1 MNPIRSPRREPAA
14 AATGEPRSSVST
26 ARSARRRRCRLGAA
40 ITAAAGVALVLALVL
55 AGCRAA
61 APEAPAAAA
70 TPHAGEVRLT
80 PEQRRNIRTE
90 RAAVLPFQRT
100 IEATGTVAFDQNRS
114 TQVLAP
120 ISGPVTRLLAGVG
133 DRVGR
138 GQPLAA
144 VASPDFA
151 ADVSAL
157 RKTEAAARNARRKA
171 DTDAL
176 LFKNDAIARRDM
188 EQSESDAVG
197 AESDRDAALAQL
209 RALGVD
215 DKMLAAIRDNR
226 PVENRGGVLRSP
238 IAGTV
243 VERLITPGQLL
254 QGGTTP
260 CFTVA
265 DMSRV
270 WVLASI
276 FEPDLP
282 FVAVGDPAEVLTI
295 AGRPSLPGRV
305 TYIAALVDPNTRA
318 VAVRLDVANPGEV
331 LKRDLYVQV
340 ALHTRRQSS
349 GLLVPVSAVLRN
361 EENLPFVFVANSDG
375 TFARRGV
382 RIGARS
388 GDRQEITGGLQAGES
403 VVVDGG
409 LFLQTAENL

>member
-1 MNPIRSPRREPAA
+1 MKRISSRGQKTTGAAREPRVAA
-14 AATGEPRSSVST
+14 WTPWTAARH
-26 ARSARRRRCRLGAA
+26 RCRLAA
-40 ITAAAGVALVLALVL
+40 ALGAAAGVALALG
-55 AGCRAA
+55 GCRAA
-61 APEAPAAAA
+61 APEAPAAAG
-70 TPHAGEVRLT
+70 PHAGELRLT
-80 PEQRRNIRTE
+80 PEQRRNVRTE
-90 RAAVLPFQRT
+90 RVAVRSFQRT
-100 IEATGTVAFDQNRS
+100 VEATGTVAFDQNRS

-120 ISGPVTRLLAGVG
+120 ISGPVTRLLAAVG
-133 DRVGR
+133 DRVRR
-138 GQPLAA
+138 GQPLAV

-157 RKTEAAARNARRKA
+157 RKTEAAARNARRIA

-176 LFKNDAIARRDM
+176 LFKNDAIARRDL
-188 EQSESDAVG
+188 EQAESDAVG
-197 AESDRDAALAQL
+197 AESDRDAALEQL

-215 DKMLAAIRDNR
+215 DKMLAAIRDNH

-238 IAGTV
+238 IDGTV
-243 VERLITPGQLL
+243 VERLIAPGQLL
-254 QGGTTP
+254 QGGATP

-270 WVLASI
+270 WVLANV
-276 FEPDLP
+276 FQADLP
-282 FVAVGDPAEVLTI
+282 FVAPGDPAEVLPA
-295 AGRPSLPGRV
+295 AGRAPLPGKV

-340 ALHTRRQSS
+340 AVHSRRQST

-361 EENLPFVFVANSDG
+361 DENLPFIYIANADG

-388 GDRQEITGGLQAGES
+388 GDRQEITAGLEAGES

-409 LFLQTAENL
+409 LFLQTAESL

>member
-1 MNPIRSPRREPAA
+1 MKRLVTI
-14 AATGEPRSSVST
+14 
-26 ARSARRRRCRLGAA
+26 LGA
-40 ITAAAGVALVLALVL
+40 GLALAL
-55 AGCRAA
+55 AGCHTDVTGAA
-61 APEAPAAAA
+61 APAGP
-70 TPHAGEVRLT
+70 PAGEVRLT

-90 RAAVLPFQRT
+90 PVAVQPFQRT
-100 IEATGTVAFDQNRS
+100 VEATGTVAFDQNRS

-138 GQPLAA
+138 GQALAA
-144 VASPDFA
+144 IASPDFA

-157 RKTEAAARNARRKA
+157 RKTEAAARNARRIA
-171 DTDAL
+171 DADAL
-176 LFKNDAIARRDM
+176 LFKNDAIARREM
-188 EQSESDAVG
+188 EQAESDAVA
-197 AESDRDAALAQL
+197 AESDRDAALEQL

-226 PVENRGGVLRSP
+226 PVANRAGILRSP

-270 WVLASI
+270 WVLANV
-276 FEPDLP
+276 FAADLP
-282 FVAVGDPAEVLTI
+282 FVAAGDPAEVLSV
-295 AGRPSLPGRV
+295 AGRPPLPGKV
-305 TYIAALVDPNTRA
+305 AYIAALVDPNTRA

-340 ALHTRRQSS
+340 AIHSRRQGS

-361 EENLPFVFVANSDG
+361 EENLPFVFIANAGG
-375 TFARRGV
+375 TFARRRV
-382 RIGARS
+382 QIGARS
-388 GDRQEITGGLQAGES
+388 GDRQQITAGLAAGES

>member
-1 MNPIRSPRREPAA
+1 MKRISTLGREPAA
-14 AATGEPRSSVST
+14 GSLPALA
-26 ARSARRRRCRLGAA
+26 L
-40 ITAAAGVALVLALVL
+40 AAALALL
-55 AGCRAA
+55 QGGCGAA
-61 APEAPAAAA
+61 APAPPPAPS
-70 TPHAGEVRLT
+70 PHAGEVRLT
-80 PEQRRNIRTE
+80 PEQRRHIRTE
-90 RAAVLPFQRT
+90 TVAVRPFQRT

-133 DRVGR
+133 DRVR
-138 GQPLAA
+138 SGQALAL

-157 RKTEAAARNARRKA
+157 RKTEAAARNARRIA

-176 LFKNDAIARRDM
+176 LFKNDAIARREM
-188 EQSESDAVG
+188 EQAESDAVA
-197 AESDRDAALAQL
+197 AESDRDAALEQL

-215 DKMLAAIRDNR
+215 RQMLAAIRDNR

-243 VERLITPGQLL
+243 VERLVTPGQLL

-265 DMSRV
+265 DLSRV
-270 WVLASI
+270 WVLAHI
-276 FEPDLP
+276 FEADLP
-282 FVAVGDPAEVLTI
+282 FVAAGDPAEVLPA
-295 AGRPSLPGRV
+295 AGRPPLPGKV
-305 TYIAALVDPNTRA
+305 SYIAALVDPGTRA
-318 VAVRLDVANPGEV
+318 VAVRVDAANPGEA

-340 ALHTRRQSS
+340 AIHSQRASR

-361 EENLPFVFVANSDG
+361 DENLPFVYVANADG
-375 TFARRGV
+375 TFARRRV
-382 RIGARS
+382 QLGARS
-388 GDRQEITGGLQAGES
+388 GDRQEIAAGLQAGEA
-403 VVVDGG
+403 VVSDGG

>member
-1 MNPIRSPRREPAA
+1 MKRITTLARVPAPGA
-14 AATGEPRSSVST
+14 LP
-26 ARSARRRRCRLGAA
+26 ARAPA
-40 ITAAAGVALVLALVL
+40 LALALAVL
-55 AGCRAA
+55 LGGCGGA
-61 APEAPAAAA
+61 APEPPPAPG
-70 TPHAGEVRLT
+70 PHAGEVRLT

-90 RAAVLPFQRT
+90 PAAVQPFQRT
-100 IEATGTVAFDQNRS
+100 VEASGTVAFDQNRS

-144 VASPDFA
+144 IASPDFA

-157 RKTEAAARNARRKA
+157 RKTEAAARNARRIA
-171 DTDAL
+171 DADAL
-176 LFKNDAIARRDM
+176 LFKNDAIARREL
-188 EQSESDAVG
+188 EQAESDAVA
-197 AESDRDAALAQL
+197 AESDRDAALEQL

-226 PVENRGGVLRSP
+226 PVANRAGILRSP

-270 WVLASI
+270 WVLANV
-276 FEPDLP
+276 FEADLP
-282 FVAVGDPAEVLTI
+282 FVAAGDPAEVLSV
-295 AGRPSLPGRV
+295 AGRPPLPGRV
-305 TYIAALVDPNTRA
+305 AYIAALVDPNTRA
-318 VAVRLDVANPGEV
+318 VAVRLDVANPGEA

-340 ALHTRRQSS
+340 AIHSRRQSS

-361 EENLPFVFVANSDG
+361 EENLPFVFIASAGG
-375 TFARRGV
+375 TFARRRV
-382 RIGARS
+382 QIGARS
-388 GDRQEITGGLQAGES
+388 GDRQQITAGLKAGES